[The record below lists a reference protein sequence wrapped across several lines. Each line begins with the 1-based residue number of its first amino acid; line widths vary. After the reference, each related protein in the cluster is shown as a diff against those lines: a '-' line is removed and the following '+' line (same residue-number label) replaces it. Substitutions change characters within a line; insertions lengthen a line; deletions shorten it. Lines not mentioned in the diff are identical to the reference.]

1 MAINIDRSLRL
12 PDGEY
17 LPETGSKTGICIHH
31 TVGGSAKSTFHWW
44 TKDRTKQGKRLKVGT
59 AFIIERDG
67 TVFEVFDPA
76 AWAFQF
82 GLRWPVTKKLKF
94 EKRFIG
100 IEIASEGALTESD
113 GRLYCFDR
121 VSDKTLKPRNETFDY
136 GKDFRGYRHF
146 DKYEEPQVD
155 ALVDLIN
162 ELCSR
167 FRIKKQVPDG
177 LFDFYG
183 DRLADFHGIIGHSM
197 VRKDKSDPLPDKSLW
212 DRIINEC
219 GVTPIEVGASNPRV
233 GGKMT
238 DQEIEALFE
247 HNAQQID
254 QMNVSAG
261 SVVSALISEL
271 ERNGRNTYIRLRNP
285 APRGH
290 TVNYEFVQGGKALIA
305 RAARALGFKSVTDS
319 QLEVHGGRD

>member
-1 MAINIDRSLRL
+1 MTIEINRTLRL

-31 TVGGSAKSTFHWW
+31 TVGGSAKSTFNWW
-44 TKDRTKQGKRLKVGT
+44 TQDRTKRGTRLKVGT
-59 AFIIERDG
+59 AFIIDRDG

-82 GLRWPVTKKLKF
+82 GLKWPMVKKLKF

-113 GRLYCFDR
+113 GKLYCFDR
-121 VSDKTLKPRNETFDY
+121 VSDKTLKLRNETFDY
-136 GKDFRGYRHF
+136 GKDFRGYRYF
-146 DKYEEPQVD
+146 DKYEDAQVD
-155 ALVDLIN
+155 ALVGLIN
-162 ELCSR
+162 ELCTR
-167 FRIKKQVPDG
+167 FHIKKQVPDG
-177 LFDFYG
+177 LLDFYG
-183 DRLADFHGIIGHSM
+183 DRLSDFQGIIGHSM

-212 DRIINEC
+212 DRIINDC
-219 GVTPIEVGASNPRV
+219 GVTPVEVGASKPQV

-247 HNAQQID
+247 HNAQQIN
-254 QMNVSAG
+254 QMHVSAG

-271 ERNGRNTYIRLRNP
+271 ERNGRNTYIKLRNP
-285 APRGH
+285 VPRGH
-290 TVNYEFVQGGKALIA
+290 TVEYEFVQGDKTLIA
-305 RAARALGFKSVTDS
+305 RAARVLGFKSVTDS
-319 QLEVHGGRD
+319 RLEVRGGRD